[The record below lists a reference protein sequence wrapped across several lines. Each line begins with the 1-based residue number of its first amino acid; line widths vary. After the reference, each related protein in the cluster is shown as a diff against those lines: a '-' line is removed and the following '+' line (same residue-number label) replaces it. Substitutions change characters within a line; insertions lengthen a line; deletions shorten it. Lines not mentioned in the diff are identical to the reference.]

1 MKSFFKNVLANIVA
15 IFLVFF
21 AGFFFFVMMMIIGSI
36 GGDNIKVRDKSI
48 LTLTQNTNITDS
60 PLESQPDFLFGDN
73 SVSNVM
79 AYDIVEAIKKAKSDD
94 KIQGI
99 SIESD
104 FINAGITQLS
114 EVRNALEDFKK
125 SGKFVYAYGNNVSQS
140 SYFLSSVA
148 DQYFLNPVGMVEL
161 KGLSTEVGY
170 LKDFMD
176 KYGVGVQVLRHG
188 KYKSAVETYM
198 RSSIS
203 EENKEQL
210 STLLNDLWGEMSA
223 KMSKSR
229 KMSQNQLNLVADSLY
244 GMLTENNIEHR
255 LVDRLIHKS
264 QYDELLR
271 KKLNLKEKDKLNK
284 ISFAKYTES
293 FKEEQS
299 SDEEIAVLYASGA
312 IYNGKG
318 YDGIYADT
326 FIKEIKE
333 LKDNEDVKAVVLRI
347 NSPGGSANASEEI
360 LNELQLLK
368 AKKPLV
374 VSFGDYAAS
383 GGYYIAMAGEKI
395 YSEPMTLTG
404 SIGVFGVLF
413 NVKDIANRNGF
424 HTDVVS
430 TNANSNY
437 YSIFQGLSP
446 HGEKMMSK
454 SIEQTYSTFV
464 NHVVKNRK
472 MTFEQVDNLGGGRV
486 WSGIRAKENG
496 LVDELGS
503 LNDAI
508 AYASKKA
515 GLKKHSVKS
524 YPAEMSY
531 IEQLMKDFQSEEDLE
546 MKLVKKKLGKDHYM
560 LFKTLTNTS
569 AENRIMMQTP
579 YTIKY

>member
-73 SVSNVM
+73 SVSNVI

-223 KMSKSR
+223 KISKSR

-430 TNANSNY
+430 TNANANY

-464 NHVVKNRK
+464 NHVMKNRK

>member
-1 MKSFFKNVLANIVA
+1 MKSFLKNVLANIVA

-21 AGFFFFVMMMIIGSI
+21 AGFFFFIMMMIIGSI
-36 GGDNIKVRDKSI
+36 GGDKIKVKDKSI
-48 LTLTQNTNITDS
+48 LTLTQNTIITDS

-170 LKDFMD
+170 LKDLMD

-198 RSSIS
+198 RNSIS

-223 KMSKSR
+223 KISKSR

-264 QYDELLR
+264 QYDEVLR

-293 FKEEQS
+293 FKKEKS
-299 SDEEIAVLYASGA
+299 SDEEVAVLYASGA

-430 TNANSNY
+430 TNANANY

-446 HGEKMMSK
+446 HGEKVMSK

-464 NHVVKNRK
+464 NHVMKNRK

-486 WSGIRAKENG
+486 WSGIRAKKNG

-515 GLKKHSVKS
+515 GLKKYSVKS
-524 YPAEMSY
+524 YPAEMTY
-531 IEQLMKDFQSEEDLE
+531 IEQLLKDFQSEEDLE

-560 LFKTLTNTS
+560 LFKTLTNTG